1 MQKRWKTLRDAF
13 VKERRELGSSKS
25 GSAASNKKQ
34 YKYYKQ
40 LLFLLPVVST
50 NTTHNSMENE
60 EDKDPVDRS
69 HEDSMITPRPKKT
82 KKMDPTDEIGN
93 ELINVL
99 KSTMQQK
106 TQEEDP
112 DRQFMLSL
120 VSDFKRVPLR
130 LKPMV
135 KINILKCIMEAHDE
149 MYDSHQIQ
157 RAEHR
162 SYLYSNQQYE
172 GYYSRTQ
179 EPTTSFNQAHDH
191 PPENSYE
198 TASPSIQK
206 SLNSINQEDPTLLAF
221 ATPQHKGQTSPKS
234 IGTQNSV
241 ESELL
246 PLFD

>member
-25 GSAASNKKQ
+25 GSAASKKKQ

-50 NTTHNSMENE
+50 NTTHNSMVNE
-60 EDKDPVDRS
+60 EDEDPVDRS
-69 HEDSMITPRPKKT
+69 HEESMITPRPKKT
-82 KKMDPTDEIGN
+82 KKMDPTDEIGS
-93 ELINVL
+93 ELINVS

-130 LKPMV
+130 LKPMI
-135 KINILKCIMEAHDE
+135 KINILKCIMEVQDE
-149 MYDSHQIQ
+149 MYDSHQVQ
-157 RAEHR
+157 RAEH
-162 SYLYSNQQYE
+162 SPYLYSNQQNE
-172 GYYSRTQ
+172 GYYTRSE
-179 EPTTSFNQAHDH
+179 EPSTSFNQAHDH
-191 PPENSYE
+191 PRGNCFE
-198 TASPSIQK
+198 TASPSILK
-206 SLNSINQEDPTLLAF
+206 SLNINQEDPSLLAF
-221 ATPQHKGQTSPKS
+221 ATPQHEVRTSPKS
-234 IGTQNSV
+234 INTQNSD

-246 PLFD
+246 QLFD